1 MQTVIYMCMP
11 NCIDYCSYSY
21 LQASWYIVP
30 DLQNNSVKDKKVSKK
45 LELYV

>member
-11 NCIDYCSYSY
+11 NCIDYCIYSY
-21 LQASWYIVP
+21 LL
-30 DLQNNSVKDKKVSKK
+30 DLQNDSVKDKKVSKK